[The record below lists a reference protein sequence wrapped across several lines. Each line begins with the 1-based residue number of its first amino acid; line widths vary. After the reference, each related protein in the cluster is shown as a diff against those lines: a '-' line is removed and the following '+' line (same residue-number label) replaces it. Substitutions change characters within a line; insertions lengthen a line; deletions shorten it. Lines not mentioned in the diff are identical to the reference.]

1 MGLNNLGIAFKLWL
15 LTTIDSMSGTGSE
28 SRLRYVCVNC
38 GRVIDF
44 EKDMLPKVSDTRCP
58 SCGYN
63 VIRKAK
69 SPTAKLIKTSEIG
82 KEPIRP
88 LG

>member
-1 MGLNNLGIAFKLWL
+1 MSGSEQSEDSLKLWL
-15 LTTIDSMSGTGSE
+15 LVSIDSMSETSSE

-38 GRVIDF
+38 GRVF
-44 EKDMLPKVSDTRCP
+44 EKDMLSRISDTRCP
-58 SCGYN
+58 VCGYN
-63 VIRKAK
+63 VMRKAK